1 MRSEEWWWKRRGA
14 AFRFMAMAG
23 FVQAK
28 RFLPAAGVRGDV
40 VCLWWAVLLCHA
52 AVRPPVAMETRSA
65 AERIP
70 REPLRGCSE

>member
-14 AFRFMAMAG
+14 AFHFMAMAG
-23 FVQAK
+23 FVQTK
-28 RFLPAAGVRGDV
+28 GFLPAAGQTI
-40 VCLWWAVLLCHA
+40 A
-52 AVRPPVAMETRSA
+52 AQLPRTLAAESA